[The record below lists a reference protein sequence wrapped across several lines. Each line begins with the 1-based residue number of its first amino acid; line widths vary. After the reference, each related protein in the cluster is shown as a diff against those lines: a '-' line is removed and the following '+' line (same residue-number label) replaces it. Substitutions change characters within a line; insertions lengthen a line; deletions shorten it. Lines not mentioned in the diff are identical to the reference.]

1 VCVAVC
7 VLVALVVV
15 QAVGVRESDEA
26 TFVRFMQEHNRVYDS
41 AAETFRRLGIFRQAL
56 ETIEKHNSAIPTPS
70 YLLGVGP
77 FTDLTYPEFA
87 NLMGLLPMNVTSM
100 PTDNLVPAND
110 IDWRTKGA
118 VTGVQDQGACGS
130 CWAFS
135 AAGALEGAFQIKNNN
150 LIKFSEQQLVD
161 CSGGEGNQGCN
172 GGLMDNAFEWYIK
185 NKGAAVQ
192 HDYPYTA
199 KDTAACRTV
208 ASVALSAVK
217 TYVNIKA
224 SDETALATAVGLT
237 PVSVAVAANEKWQN
251 YKSGVF
257 DDGMCWLTQLNHGVT
272 NVGIAG
278 NAWIIKNSWGE
289 AWGEKGYMRLIR
301 GKNMCGVASAASY
314 PTV

>member
-1 VCVAVC
+1 
-7 VLVALVVV
+7 VAL
-15 QAVGVRESDEA
+15 ALVGVSASSGGDEA
-26 TFVRFMQEHNRVYDS
+26 LFVRFMQEHNRAYDS
-41 AAETFRRLGIFRQAL
+41 AAETFRRFGIFRAAL
-56 ETIEKHNSAIPTPS
+56 ETIEKHNSAIPAPS
-70 YLLGVGP
+70 YLMGVGP

-87 NLMGLLPMNVTSM
+87 NLMGLLPLNVTAL
-100 PTDNLVPAND
+100 PTDTVVPAND

-118 VTGVQDQGACGS
+118 VTPVQDQGACGS

-135 AAGALEGAFQIKNNN
+135 AVGALEGAFQIKQNN

-161 CSGGEGNQGCN
+161 CSWDEGNQGCN

-185 NKGAAVQ
+185 NQGAAVQ

-199 KDTAACRTV
+199 RDTADCKV
-208 ASVALSAVK
+208 VPSVDLSAVK

-224 SDETALATAVGLT
+224 SDENSLATAVNLA
-237 PVSVAVAANEKWQN
+237 PVSVAVAANDKWQN

-278 NAWIIKNSWGE
+278 NAWIIKNSWGA

-314 PTV
+314 PTI